1 MIVRYNIILSQTE
14 EKKIYKARKIN
25 LEILRLLTLIPK
37 FRDMIN
43 DIRDRFRPLMDA
55 WGEEDTKKWQ
65 KALEMLSSVNTEL
78 SEHLLDSYRRY
89 TSQEISGAECMRRE
103 REAYEK
109 FSELAEWQSAIQ
121 KILRT
126 FQLSHNFSEQIG
138 QYILTNTFSDGPLN
152 FSIGQDSENATV
164 VLNFYAPI
172 TKEEREIAFE
182 VANKLT
188 RKVHPKDKWSERR
201 KLHKNL
207 DKYIT
212 VWEASKDK
220 VTYRRYPDSKIETD
234 NDILEKVF
242 PQIGVASLSTKERKK
257 LVGKMGTYR
266 NRLVKLIGSMFPHDT
281 LGNL

>member
-1 MIVRYNIILSQTE
+1 MIVHYSIILSKT
-14 EKKIYKARKIN
+14 EKKKVYKARNIN

-37 FRDMIN
+37 FRDMVD
-43 DIRDRFRPLMDA
+43 DIRSRFRPLMDS
-55 WGEEDTKKWQ
+55 WGEDDNKKWQ
-65 KALEMLSSVNTEL
+65 KALEVLSSINVEL

-89 TSQEISGAECMRRE
+89 TGQEISGVERMRRE
-103 REAYEK
+103 REAFEK

-126 FQLSHNFSEQIG
+126 FQLSQNFSEQIG

-152 FSIGQDSENATV
+152 FSIGQDSENTTV

-188 RKVHPKDKWSERR
+188 RRVHPKEKWPERR
-201 KLHKNL
+201 KPHKNI
-207 DKYIT
+207 DEYIA

-220 VTYRRYPDSKIETD
+220 VTYRQYPDSKIETD
-234 NDILEKVF
+234 DDILEKTF
-242 PQIGVASLSTKERKK
+242 PQIDVARLSTKERKK
-257 LVGKMGTYR
+257 LVGKMGTCR
-266 NRLVKLIGSMFPHDT
+266 SRLVKLLRSMFPHDT
-281 LGNL
+281 LGDL